1 MKTKSHA
8 VHLLLGALSFALST
22 FDAYGQT
29 KVVIGYSSL
38 SSNQAAIWVAK
49 EAGFFKKAGL
59 DTELVLVEGGTR
71 GAQALISGDLPMLA
85 MAGQPVISARAR
97 GSDLVLIAGL
107 VNRMNYILAGAPA
120 VKRPED
126 LKTKRI
132 AVSQFGTSSYH
143 AVILALKHWK
153 MDAKR
158 DGITLLQVGNQGARV
173 ASLQSGGSDAAI
185 VNPGLGPALKAR
197 GLNILA
203 DFTELPVPYPQMVLA
218 TRESFLKNEPEL
230 AERILKAMVGA
241 NAFILEPKNKEGVK
255 AVLAKYLRLGG
266 PAEAEEHYQSAL
278 KVFSKKPFV
287 DPKGISSMIEFMGE
301 TDPAVAALKP
311 ESVIHHALLKKLD
324 DAGFLGAP
332 QSRP

>member
-1 MKTKSHA
+1 MKTKFHA
-8 VHLLLGALSFALST
+8 VLLLLGGLSFALSV

-59 DTELVLVEGGTR
+59 DAQLVLIEGGTR

-85 MAGQPVISARAR
+85 MGGQSVISARAR
-97 GSDLVLIAGL
+97 GADLVLIAGL

-120 VKRPED
+120 IKGPED

-203 DFTELPVPYPQMVLA
+203 DFTELPVPYPQMVLG
-218 TRESFLKNEPEL
+218 TRESFLKNEPDL

-241 NAFILEPKNKEGVK
+241 NAFILEPKNNEEIKS
-255 AVLAKYLRLGG
+255 VLAKYLRLGG

-287 DPKGISSMIEFMGE
+287 DSKGISSMIEFMGE
-301 TDPAVAALKP
+301 TDPAVARLKP
-311 ESVIHHALLKKLD
+311 EAVINHALLKKLD
-324 DAGFLGAP
+324 EAGFLNAP